1 MNNQTK
7 FFLAIFISFSFF
19 ITPVFPKT
27 SALLP
32 TSLPIPDSVELKKN
46 IRVAVLLDVPS
57 VTISIDGPYEVSPK
71 NPLLSGTKAFEA
83 VIKPYQE
90 GLMIGDGHYR
100 RDRITFKVKNG
111 SIRIDKREYLHQV
124 QISKDS
130 KGKLSVI
137 NQIDLEEY
145 LKGVLPLE
153 VNAGWPIEALK
164 AHAIISRTFALFKAI
179 EKKDEAFSLLST
191 VHSQVYGGSLFH
203 KMKTDDAIDATRGE
217 VLTFKGKIF
226 PSYFHA
232 ACGGQTAQADKIW
245 AVEPNPV
252 LKGVVCNFCS
262 NSKYWKWS
270 FHIPLK
276 QIEEIMQK
284 NGYPA
289 NHLNNI
295 ILTRYDP
302 SGRASKVVLQYQYS
316 DLTIGAD
323 ELRAYLGYERLKSLK
338 ATVVVK
344 NGQAYF
350 SGHGWGHGIG
360 LCQWGARHQAALGKT
375 YRQILEFYFPGSE
388 TKKIY

>member
-1 MNNQTK
+1 MNSPTK
-7 FFLAIFISFSFF
+7 IFLAIFISFSFF
-19 ITPVFPKT
+19 VVPVFPET
-27 SALLP
+27 PILLP
-32 TSLPIPDSVELKKN
+32 TSLPIPDSAELNKN
-46 IRVAVLLDVPS
+46 IRVAVLLDAPS
-57 VTISIDGPYEVSPK
+57 VTVSIDGPYEILPK

-83 VIKPYQE
+83 VIKPYKE

-100 RDRITFKVKNG
+100 GDRMTFKVKSG

-124 QISKDS
+124 QIFKNSKE
-130 KGKLSVI
+130 KLSVI
-137 NQIDLEEY
+137 NQIDLDEY

-153 VNAGWPIEALK
+153 VNAGWPVEALK
-164 AHAIISRTFALFKAI
+164 AHAVISRTFALFKAI
-179 EKKDEAFSLLST
+179 EKKDEVFSLLST

-203 KMKTDDAIDATRGE
+203 KMKTDVAIDTTRGE
-217 VLTFKGKIF
+217 ILTFRGKIF

-245 AVEPNPV
+245 SVEPNPV

-270 FHIPLK
+270 FRIPLK
-276 QIEEIMQK
+276 QIETTMQK

-295 ILTRYDP
+295 ILTHYDP
-302 SGRASKVVLQYQYS
+302 SGRASKAVLQYQYS
-316 DLTIGAD
+316 NLTIGAD
-323 ELRAYLGYERLKSLK
+323 ELRTYLGYERLKSLK
-338 ATVVVK
+338 ATIAVK
-344 NGQAYF
+344 NDQAYF

-360 LCQWGARHQAALGKT
+360 LCQWGARSQAKFGKT

-388 TKKIY
+388 VKKI